1 MELLQLAIG
10 LIRQIDNEGHRTW
23 LAVWD
28 ERRNCFDFV
37 SSERIG
43 KETFREAVTREIAWV
58 LDVDR
63 SSFLVSNMA
72 QLNLQFDATWP
83 ETNESQPIAV
93 SFYNIDLYRR
103 KVREDLQTREGLV
116 WLTAKEIYAGRTVSG
131 LSISSKLCYLINHS
145 KVIQHWES
153 G

>member
-1 MELLQLAIG
+1 MEQLQIAIG
-10 LIRQIDNEGHRTW
+10 LIRRINDEGHRSW
-23 LAVWD
+23 LGVWD
-28 ERRNCFDFV
+28 ERGKYFDFV
-37 SSERIG
+37 SAERIG
-43 KETFREAVTREIAWV
+43 KETFRETITREIAWV

-72 QLNLQFDATWP
+72 QLNLEFEAIWP
-83 ETNESQPIAV
+83 DTQEMQPLAV

-103 KVREDLQTREGLV
+103 RVREELENREGLI
-116 WLTAKEIYAGRTVSG
+116 WLTAKEIYAGQTLGGSP
-131 LSISSKLCYLINHS
+131 INAKLCYLINHS